1 MRTSE
6 MTPAELA
13 TLRLAAV
20 TMSDVVFKSDRHKSM
35 PRGGGNSDN
44 NKHGILLDF
53 LERSKLKGGKR
64 SEPGM

>member
-35 PRGGGNSDN
+35 RRGGNSDN